1 MMIEVRQTG
10 PLVSVQD
17 LGRERFRHKGVSRA
31 GALDTLAL
39 TIANRL
45 VGNPDNTAGLEIM
58 FGASAFLFQSDV
70 CFALTGA
77 DCFARLDDEPVYPG
91 WRYGAHAGQCLQ
103 LKMSKRGL
111 CTYLAI
117 QGGIDVPLVMGVAAT
132 DLQAGFGG
140 MDGRPLRK
148 GDLLSVGDSH
158 AVDDR
163 VADQRVGLLLP
174 ISDPI
179 IRVCPGPKFG
189 HYTPR
194 AQAQFFTTAWQL
206 SPQSNRMGF
215 RLEGAPI
222 EGQSEVQLLSH
233 AVFSGVIQ
241 LPPDEQP
248 IILAAEGQTS
258 GGYPRMAVVI
268 DSDLW
273 RLGQLRPGE
282 SVYFQPVSLA
292 KAREAADV
300 QARYLQRVALAL
312 TAR

>member
-1 MMIEVRQTG
+1 MIEVLQTG

-17 LGRERFRHKGVSRA
+17 LGREGFRHQGVSRA
-31 GALDTLAL
+31 GALDGLAL

-45 VGNPDNTAGLEIM
+45 VSNPDDTAGLEIM
-58 FGASAFLFQSDV
+58 FGTSTFLFQGDI

-77 DCFARLDDEPVYPG
+77 DCFARLDDVPVYPG
-91 WRYGAHAGQCLQ
+91 WCYCAHAGQRLQ
-103 LKMSKRGL
+103 LHMSKRGL
-111 CTYLAI
+111 CAYLAI
-117 QGGIDVPLVMGVAAT
+117 QGGIDVPLVMGSAAT

-140 MDGRPLRK
+140 IEGRPLRK
-148 GDLLSVGDSH
+148 GDRLSVGERRDI
-158 AVDDR
+158 DDV
-163 VADQRVGLLLP
+163 VADERVGLLLP
-174 ISDPI
+174 VPDAIM
-179 IRVCPGPKFG
+179 RVCTGPEFE
-189 HYTPR
+189 HYSPH
-194 AQAQFFTTAWQL
+194 AQEQFFTTGWQV

-222 EGQSEVQLLSH
+222 ESQSEVKLLSH
-233 AVFSGVIQ
+233 AVFPGVIQ
-241 LPPDEQP
+241 LPPDGQP

-282 SVYFQPVSLA
+282 RVYFQPVSLA
-292 KAREAADV
+292 EARMAADV
-300 QARYLQRVALAL
+300 QARYLQRVTLAL

>member
-1 MMIEVRQTG
+1 MIEVLQTG

-17 LGRERFRHKGVSRA
+17 LGREKFRHQGVSRA
-31 GALDTLAL
+31 GALDGLAL

-45 VGNPDNTAGLEIM
+45 VGNPDDTAGLEIM
-58 FGASAFLFQSDV
+58 FGASVFLFQSDV

-91 WRYGAHAGQCLQ
+91 WRYCAHAGQRLR
-103 LKMSKRGL
+103 LKISKRGL

-117 QGGIDVPLVMGVAAT
+117 QGGINVPLVMGSAAT

-140 MDGRPLRK
+140 MDGRSLQK
-148 GDLLSVGDSH
+148 GDRLFVGERHGIND
-158 AVDDR
+158 AV
-163 VADQRVGLLLP
+163 VSERVGLLLP
-174 ISDPI
+174 IPDAI
-179 IRVCPGPKFG
+179 IRVCTGPEFG
-189 HYTPR
+189 HYSPH
-194 AQAQFFTTAWQL
+194 AQARFFTTAWQV

-222 EGQSEVQLLSH
+222 EAQSEIKLLSH
-233 AVFSGVIQ
+233 AVFPGVIQ
-241 LPPDEQP
+241 LPPDGQP

-292 KAREAADV
+292 EARMAADI
-300 QARYLQRVALAL
+300 QARYLQRVTLAL